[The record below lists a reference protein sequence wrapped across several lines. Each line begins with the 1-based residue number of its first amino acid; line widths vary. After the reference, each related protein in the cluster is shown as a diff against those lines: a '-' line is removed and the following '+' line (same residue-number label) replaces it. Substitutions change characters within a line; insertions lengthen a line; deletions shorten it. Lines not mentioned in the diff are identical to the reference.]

1 MREPYTL
8 PDDQCERLKR
18 SEMTAVRMLLAG
30 LSTAGYAREDLQERL
45 KAVPD
50 GNGRLRRSLGLMK
63 AVADDLV
70 GTISKAQC
78 RQIYGTMKDF
88 EMRLVPKLTPMSQ
101 NVIMTAEEAKE
112 LLECARWKCR
122 DCIEDGDSCRKC
134 KLYKLL
140 EATTPMEDYGT
151 GMICPYSAAKWE

>member
-30 LSTAGYAREDLQERL
+30 LSTAGYARDDLQERL

-50 GNGRLRRSLGLMK
+50 GNGRMRRSIGLLK
-63 AVADDLV
+63 AVTDDLV

-78 RQIYGTMKDF
+78 KQLYGTMKDF

-101 NVIMTAEEAKE
+101 NVIMTAEEVKE
-112 LLECARWKCR
+112 LLECARWKSGTVLKTATAAGSVNCT
-122 DCIEDGDSCRKC
+122 SCWRR
-134 KLYKLL
+134 
-140 EATTPMEDYGT
+140 PRQWRIT
-151 GMICPYSAAKWE
+151 GPA